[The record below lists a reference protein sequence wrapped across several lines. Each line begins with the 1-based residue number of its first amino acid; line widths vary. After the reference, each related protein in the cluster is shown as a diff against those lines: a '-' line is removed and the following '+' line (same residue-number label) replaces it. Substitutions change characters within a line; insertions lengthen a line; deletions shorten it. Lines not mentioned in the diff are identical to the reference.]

1 MAYFSKEAILKA
13 YKQLSKLSADPT
25 AQGATQRVSALRYF
39 VALDSFYANYHH
51 DCDTK
56 DSSDKESFTGY
67 VGEAVKVTEDLYS
80 GNFFFPL
87 IHIQGD
93 YNVGS
98 NFYSTGVVNI
108 SKESPSTTF
117 NYPRRGKNP
126 LMEVENG
133 VLIRKVEFY
142 PNLSSY
148 LNNKPEMKA
157 AFVVWLLRND
167 YISNDNYEGIKL
179 ALINKFS
186 KEFVDVLM
194 PSTSLDYTYNDYL
207 TFASTKCT
215 LEELDVRQTIVATT
229 TVKSGVQ
236 QSGKAFNIQSLTPT
250 ILYGPPGTGKTYHMQ
265 EDYINR
271 FDKENRFVTTFH
283 QSFSYEDF
291 VEGLKPLLDGYDSE
305 NITYQIEKGVFRQ
318 ACERAA
324 LIAGFNSLEDS
335 INASNRIELY
345 DTAVKEGKLVL
356 LCIDEINRANVS
368 AVFGDLISLI
378 EENKRIGAKNE
389 MTVRLPYSKKE
400 FGVPKN
406 LLIIGTMNTADRS
419 IQLLDSALRRRFRFE
434 ELLPD
439 YNVLEKRSASILKNI
454 NAKIRCFI
462 GKDSQIGHSYFI
474 EAKNDLDIFVTL
486 RDKVIPLLEEYFY
499 GEVEKIRKVL
509 SETEKNN
516 LNYFYVEDKEATS
529 FHKEFDDEY
538 EEGKL
543 FYQISS
549 KLFSVA
555 TEDEATKFIEHLIP
569 EDTNE

>member
-1 MAYFSKEAILKA
+1 MAYFSKEVILKA
-13 YKQLSKLSADPT
+13 YKQLSKLSPDPT

-39 VALDSFYANYHH
+39 VALDCFYANYHH

-56 DSSDKESFTGY
+56 DSNDKESFTNY
-67 VGEAVKVTEDLYS
+67 VGDIVKVTDDLYS
-80 GNFFFPL
+80 GNFYFPL
-87 IHIQGD
+87 TNIQGD
-93 YNVGS
+93 YNTGS

-108 SKESPSTTF
+108 SKESPNVTF
-117 NYPRRGKNP
+117 DYPRRGKTP
-126 LMEVENG
+126 LMEVKDG
-133 VLIRKVEFY
+133 VLIRVVDY
-142 PNLSSY
+142 YSNLSSF

-157 AFVVWLLRND
+157 AFVVWLLRNEN
-167 YISNDNYEGIKL
+167 ISYDNYEGIKL
-179 ALINKFS
+179 ALINKFT
-186 KEFVDVLM
+186 KELVDVLM
-194 PSTSLDYTYNDYL
+194 PSTSLEYTFKDYL
-207 TFASTKCT
+207 SFGSLKCT
-215 LEELDVRQTIVATT
+215 LEELDIRETIVAAT
-229 TVKSGVQ
+229 TVKTEAQKSGRV
-236 QSGKAFNIQSLTPT
+236 FNIQNLTPT

-271 FDKENRFVTTFH
+271 FDKENRFVATFH

-324 LIAGFNSLEDS
+324 MIAGFNSLEDS
-335 INASNRIELY
+335 VNASNRQELY
-345 DTAVKEGKLVL
+345 EAAVNEGKLVL

-389 MTVRLPYSKKE
+389 MIVRLPYSKKE

-439 YNVLEKRSASILKNI
+439 YTVLEEQSSSILKSI
-454 NAKIRCFI
+454 NTKIRCFL

-474 EAKNDLDIFVTL
+474 EAKDDLCIFITL
-486 RDKVIPLLEEYFY
+486 RDKIIPLLEEYFY
-499 GEVEKIRKVL
+499 GEIDKIRKVL
-509 SETEKNN
+509 CETEKNN
-516 LNYFYVEDKEATS
+516 AYYFYVEDKEATR
-529 FHKEFDDEY
+529 FHREFDEEY
-538 EEGKL
+538 EEGKS
-543 FYQISS
+543 FYQLNPKLSAVTSEEEAS
-549 KLFSVA
+549 KYI
-555 TEDEATKFIEHLIP
+555 KHLIP
-569 EDTNE
+569 EDSN

>member
-13 YKQLSKLSADPT
+13 YKQLSKLSPDPT
-25 AQGATQRVSALRYF
+25 TQGATQRVSALRYF
-39 VALDSFYANYHH
+39 VALDSFYANYHQ

-56 DSSDKESFTGY
+56 DSNDKESFTNY
-67 VGEAVKVTEDLYS
+67 VGDIVKVTDDLYS
-80 GNFFFPL
+80 GNFYFPL

-108 SKESPSTTF
+108 SKESPNTTF

-133 VLIRKVEFY
+133 VLIRKVDYY

-157 AFVVWLLRND
+157 AFVVWLLRNE
-167 YISNDNYEGIKL
+167 YISNNNYVGIKL
-179 ALINKFS
+179 ALINIFT
-186 KEFVDVLM
+186 KELVDVLM
-194 PSTSLDYTYNDYL
+194 PSTSLEYTYNQYL
-207 TFASTKCT
+207 SFDSSKCT
-215 LEELDVRQTIVATT
+215 LEELDVRETIVAAT
-229 TVKSGVQ
+229 TVKSGPTK
-236 QSGKAFNIQSLTPT
+236 SGKAFNIHSLTPT
-250 ILYGPPGTGKTYHMQ
+250 ILYGPPGTGKTFHMQ
-265 EDYINR
+265 EDYISHFEN
-271 FDKENRFVTTFH
+271 ENRFVTTFH
-283 QSFSYEDF
+283 QSFSYEDY
-291 VEGLKPLLDGYDSE
+291 VEGLKPILDGYDSE

-324 LIAGFNSLEDS
+324 MIAGFNSLEDS
-335 INASNRIELY
+335 INASNRKELY
-345 DTAVKEGKLVL
+345 DSAVKGGKIVL

-378 EENKRIGAKNE
+378 EEDKRIGAKNE
-389 MTVRLPYSKKE
+389 MIVRLPYSKKE

-439 YNVLEKRSASILKNI
+439 YTVLEKESASILKNI
-454 NAKIRCFI
+454 NAKIRCFL

-499 GEVEKIRKVL
+499 GEIEKIRKVL
-509 SETEKNN
+509 CETEKSNAY
-516 LNYFYVEDKEATS
+516 YFYIEDKEATI
-529 FHKEFDDEY
+529 FHREFDDEY
-538 EEGKL
+538 EEGKS
-543 FYQISS
+543 FYQLNS
-549 KLFSVA
+549 KLLTVA
-555 TEDEATKFIEHLIP
+555 SEEEASKYLKHLIP
-569 EDTNE
+569 EGSNE

>member
-1 MAYFSKEAILKA
+1 MAYFSKEVILKA
-13 YKQLSKLSADPT
+13 YKQLSKLSPDPS

-39 VALDSFYANYHH
+39 VALDIFYANFHR

-56 DSSDKESFTGY
+56 DSNDKESFTSY
-67 VGEAVKVTEDLYS
+67 VGDIVKVTNDLYS
-80 GNFFFPL
+80 GNFYFPL

-117 NYPRRGKNP
+117 DYPRRGKNP

-133 VLIRKVEFY
+133 VLIRKVDYY
-142 PNLSSY
+142 PNLSSF

-167 YISNDNYEGIKL
+167 YISNNNFEGIKL
-179 ALINKFS
+179 ALINKFT
-186 KEFVDVLM
+186 KDLVDVLM
-194 PSTSLDYTYNDYL
+194 PSSSLEYTYNEYL
-207 TFASTKCT
+207 SFESSKCT
-215 LEELDVRQTIVATT
+215 LEELDIRETIVSAA
-229 TVKSGVQ
+229 TVKNGTQ
-236 QSGKAFNIQSLTPT
+236 KSGKSFNILSLTPT

-265 EDYINR
+265 EDYINH
-271 FDKENRFVTTFH
+271 FEKDNRFVTTFH

-324 LIAGFNSLEDS
+324 MIAGFNSLEDS
-335 INASNRIELY
+335 INASNRKELY
-345 DTAVKEGKLVL
+345 DSAIKGGKLVL

-389 MTVRLPYSKKE
+389 MVVRLPYSKKE

-439 YNVLEKRSASILKNI
+439 YTVLEKKSASILKNI
-454 NAKIRCFI
+454 NVKIRCFL
-462 GKDSQIGHSYFI
+462 GKDSQIGHSYFTD
-474 EAKNDLDIFVTL
+474 AKNDLDIFVTL

-499 GEVEKIRKVL
+499 GEIEKIRKVL
-509 SETEKNN
+509 CETEKNN
-516 LNYFYVEDKEATS
+516 AYYFYVEDKEATS
-529 FHKEFDDEY
+529 FHREFDDEY
-538 EEGKL
+538 EEGKS
-543 FYQISS
+543 FYQLNS
-549 KLFSVA
+549 KLLSVES
-555 TEDEATKFIEHLIP
+555 EDEASKYIEHLIP
-569 EDTNE
+569 EESNE